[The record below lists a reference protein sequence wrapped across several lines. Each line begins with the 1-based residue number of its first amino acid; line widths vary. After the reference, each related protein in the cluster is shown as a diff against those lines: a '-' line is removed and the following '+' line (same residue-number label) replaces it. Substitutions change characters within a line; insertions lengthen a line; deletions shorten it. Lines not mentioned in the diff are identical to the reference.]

1 MPDLPARYANGRF
14 GPGNPGRPVGS
25 YNRASRRAALA
36 ILDHFESI
44 QGGFLE
50 RLSANNFALYIALL
64 AKVLPRQI
72 EVGSPVADTLPE
84 DDVGPAFAVWSQPL
98 VRCRPAALAV
108 LRVQGTPCLRHSSSA
123 QLPMGHAL
131 NWAGTLTA

>member
-1 MPDLPARYANGRF
+1 MPDTLPVRYADGRF

-36 ILDHFESI
+36 ILDHFDSI

-50 RLSANNFALYIALL
+50 KLSANNGALYIALL

-84 DDVGPAFAVWSQPL
+84 DDVGPAFAAARAL
-98 VRCRPAALAV
+98 LDGAGDARAALTELEAI
-108 LRVQGTPCLRHSSSA
+108 LLGEAPYRRRLGYR
-123 QLPMGHAL
+123 
-131 NWAGTLTA
+131 